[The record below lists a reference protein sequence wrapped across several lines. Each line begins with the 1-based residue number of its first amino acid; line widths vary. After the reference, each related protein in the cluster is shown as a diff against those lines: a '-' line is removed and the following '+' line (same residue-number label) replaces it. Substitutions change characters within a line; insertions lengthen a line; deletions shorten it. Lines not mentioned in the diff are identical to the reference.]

1 MQWCLFLQRFHA
13 DHLRRLID
21 CLVGAEAGGLADV
34 ATLIL
39 LLVHSLLRHHDL
51 QYVQMYYYFKDAFFK
66 DTMNHLIILDPR
78 DLLCKS
84 HL

>member
-51 QYVQMYYYFKDAFFK
+51 QYVQMYCFKDAFFK
-66 DTMNHLIILDPR
+66 NTMNPR
-78 DLLCKS
+78 DILFKS